1 MHVYFSFSYRDVAI
15 NSYFMGH
22 LVQQNI
28 PLVAD
33 QKSKTWCVA
42 KLERYL
48 FQTGSFISII
58 PKRPSEQDPAGYSPY
73 IAHEIDLARRARTPR
88 LLFVEQ
94 QVFQKHEPRFPED
107 TIVFDAAEPQR
118 EAKTHRSAIQQ
129 FLDKSRSAEPPLHDL
144 RRNNEA
150 VLVAENVSSLRGVV
164 DDLAELLRREK
175 FSVTRVTPGKR
186 AGALD
191 NVRLLENLWRSEL
204 CVFVLGERLSDTHLA
219 LAMAHAHCIPAM
231 RLQYDKHSAS
241 CAPTLQGEIRWS
253 DPSDM
258 LMEFREQLTSF
269 RRGFVEPVALAQDTS
284 VKETMEKLGT
294 TDWQPQENELWN
306 QADGTAL
313 LRHVRTN
320 ATMVQDQANSARRQ
334 IKADGAD
341 NAGREREFA
350 LCTALYDGIKR
361 LKYAY
366 ETEAQSG
373 TAIGVQKIRPPL
385 LIAQS
390 NAATCIDLACLFAA
404 LLEAAGLN
412 PIVLVLRTATMTHA
426 LTGYRCQD
434 EPAWPG
440 AALGDVRRAM
450 NQTDAVFFETTGAVE
465 ADAPVIPEE
474 AEPRLDKVLAFLVA
488 QTSAQRFLRR
498 ADVALVHMIDVRQ
511 LRGA

>member
-1 MHVYFSFSYRDVAI
+1 MHVYFSHSYRDVAI
-15 NSYFMGH
+15 NTYFMGH
-22 LVQQNI
+22 LIQQNI

-48 FQTGSFISII
+48 FQVGSFISII
-58 PKRPSEQDPAGYSPY
+58 PKRPSDQDPAGYSPY

-94 QVFQKHEPRFPED
+94 QVFRTHETRFPED
-107 TIVFDAAEPQR
+107 TVVFDAAEPQR
-118 EAKTHRSAIQQ
+118 EAKTHRTAIQR
-129 FLDKSRSAEPPLHDL
+129 FLEKSQSAEPPLHDL
-144 RRNNEA
+144 RRNDEA
-150 VLVAENVSSLRGVV
+150 VLVAENLSSLRGVV

-175 FSVTRVTPGKR
+175 FSVTRVTPGKQ

-219 LAMAHAHCIPAM
+219 LAMAHAHCIPAI
-231 RLQYDKHSAS
+231 RLQYDKHSTQ

-253 DPSDM
+253 NSSDM
-258 LMEFREQLTSF
+258 LMEFRDQLTSF

-284 VKETMEKLGT
+284 VKEAMASLGT
-294 TDWQPQENELWN
+294 TDWQPQENELWAL
-306 QADGTAL
+306 ADGPAL

-320 ATMVQDQANSARRQ
+320 AKLVQDQANSARRT
-334 IKADGAD
+334 ITADGAD

-350 LCTALYDGIKR
+350 LCTALYDGIKQF
-361 LKYAY
+361 KFAY
-366 ETEAQSG
+366 ETEAQVG
-373 TAIGVQKIRPPL
+373 TATGVQKIRPPL

-390 NAATCIDLACLFAA
+390 QAATCIDLACLFAA

-412 PIVLVLRTATMTHA
+412 PIVLVLRTSILTHA
-426 LTGYRCQD
+426 LVGYRCQD
-434 EPAWPG
+434 EPAWPAPG
-440 AALGDVRRAM
+440 LGDVRRAV
-450 NQTDAVFFETTGAVE
+450 NQTDAVFFEATGAVE

-474 AEPRLDKVLAFLVA
+474 IGARQDKVLPFL
-488 QTSAQRFLRR
+488 SARASAERFLQRQ
-498 ADVALVHMIDVRQ
+498 DVALVHIIDVRH

>member
-1 MHVYFSFSYRDVAI
+1 MHVYFSHSYRDVAI

-48 FQTGSFISII
+48 FQAGSFISII

-94 QVFQKHEPRFPED
+94 QVFRKHETRFPED
-107 TIVFDAAEPQR
+107 TVVFDAGEPERGARTHR
-118 EAKTHRSAIQQ
+118 EAIQT
-129 FLDKSRSAEPPLHDL
+129 FLAKSRTAEAPLHDL
-144 RRNNEA
+144 RRDNEA
-150 VLVAENVSSLRGVV
+150 VLVAENLTSLRGVV
-164 DDLAELLRREK
+164 EDLGELLRREG
-175 FSVTRVTPGKR
+175 FNVIRVTPGKQ

-204 CVFVLGERLSDTHLA
+204 CVFVLGGRLSDTHLA

-231 RLQYDKHSAS
+231 RLQYDKLSTDCS
-241 CAPTLQGEIRWS
+241 PNLQGEIRWS
-253 DPSDM
+253 NASDM
-258 LMEFREQLTSF
+258 LMEFREQLSSF

-284 VKETMEKLGT
+284 VKDAMENLGT
-294 TDWQPQENELWN
+294 TVWQPLENQLWN
-306 QADGTAL
+306 QADGPAL

-320 ATMVQDQANSARRQ
+320 DPIVQDKANSARRQ

-366 ETEAQSG
+366 ETEAQTG

-390 NAATCIDLACLFAA
+390 NAATCIDLACLFGA

-412 PIVLVLRTATMTHA
+412 PLVLVLRTETMSHA

-434 EPAWPG
+434 EPAW
-440 AALGDVRRAM
+440 AAPTLGDVRRAM
-450 NQTDAVFFETTGAVE
+450 NQNDAVFFETTGAVE
-465 ADAPVIPEE
+465 ADAPVIPDEV
-474 AEPRLDKVLAFLVA
+474 EPRLDKVLPFLSA
-488 QTSAQRFLRR
+488 RASAQRLLQRPDTR
-498 ADVALVHMIDVRQ
+498 LVHIIDVRQ
-511 LRGA
+511 LRSA